1 MRAHV
6 SRTFITRAGTT
17 RAGKS
22 AVLAAAVIAVAAL
35 GTAAPAHADATLVVT
50 TPYPSIEAQPGADVK
65 LSLTVVSATPDVVNL
80 DVGGLPD
87 GWTATLRG
95 GGFVIH
101 SITSKPDT
109 GATADLEIA
118 VPPGAS
124 WRVPHYR
131 HRPGR
136 VGRAVR
142 IRRES
147 SSPTSS
153 TTGSV

>member
-6 SRTFITRAGTT
+6 PRTTSPT

-22 AVLAAAVIAVAAL
+22 AVLAAAAIAVA
-35 GTAAPAHADATLVVT
+35 GDSAP
-50 TPYPSIEAQPGADVK
+50 PPGARRRHAGRHHPVSLDRGPTRRDVK

-101 SITSKPDT
+101 SITPKPDT
-109 GATADLEIA
+109 GAAADLEIA
-118 VPPGAS
+118 VPPDAS
-124 WRVPHYR
+124 
-131 HRPGR
+131 PGEYPIT
-136 VGRAVR
+136 VTGQDASGGR
-142 IRRES
+142 S
-147 SSPTSS
+147 SRS
-153 TTGSV
+153 